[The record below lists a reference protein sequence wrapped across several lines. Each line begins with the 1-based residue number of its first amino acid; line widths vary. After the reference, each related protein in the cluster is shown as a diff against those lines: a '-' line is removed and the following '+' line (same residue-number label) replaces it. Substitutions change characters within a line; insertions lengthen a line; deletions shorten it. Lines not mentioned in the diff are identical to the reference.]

1 METQKLKSILLTQ
14 AQNLGADLCGIAD
27 LTADSRWIQET
38 YGDLCASFP
47 RAVSIAIFFPREI
60 IQEQAVGPTRS
71 YSYFYTAINRQLDT
85 IGFRLSNFLQQR
97 LPALILSPP
106 PTIAKPILSLDCRS
120 RLLLKEPTV
129 LRKCRQS

>member
-47 RAVSIAIFFPREI
+47 RAVSIAIFSAGNHSRAGCRPY
-60 IQEQAVGPTRS
+60 P
-71 YSYFYTAINRQLDT
+71 
-85 IGFRLSNFLQQR
+85 FL
-97 LPALILSPP
+97 
-106 PTIAKPILSLDCRS
+106 
-120 RLLLKEPTV
+120 
-129 LRKCRQS
+129 